1 MKSKLLAS
9 LIALCGLTSF
19 AVDPVAVW
27 NGDLS
32 DGSTKGSFT
41 MSKETSNSNV
51 VFTETGSAV
60 IAAVTGGTAPKGIM
74 IGWDESNNIGSS
86 LTVFV
91 KYNGYART
99 SGMGNHSFISVL
111 WQDVNN
117 EVVAY
122 ANGSGKPGVAYG
134 VNTSVSG
141 TQGSVNNDATVPESG
156 ILMLS
161 MSTQGASGGTL
172 GTRFA
177 VAAKNGDSY
186 GQFSDLKYLDNVR
199 WSSGKFRGIK
209 IGGTIAQIGHYHRPG
224 MTVEGVAMYAQGT
237 TLDGANEMLAT
248 LFPAPESTTPV
259 ATPVLLLNFGTSH
272 PNGWTSCGETNN
284 GGNIPK
290 DGTLS
295 QEGGDATFKIEGSGN
310 FFNESN
316 ASSGVTLVTGA
327 GATIPTDILTEM
339 KASLCLDDQV
349 TLDET
354 VYRTGLM
361 NGGYN
366 NHTAT
371 IAGLDKDSK
380 YIVYAGFGMKKD
392 TQCQGFTLNASG
404 HCASIEK
411 LEYIVTVAGSNTQVA
426 NDYTAFSQGVNVRP
440 GVDGL
445 MIVRMTNIVPTDEG
459 KILFVPAGER
469 AGINFLAVAKVNDVE
484 ESDETETTNYSFA
497 KYLTTTY
504 QDTGWNTTLT
514 DIKAYGAITGTMAG
528 GYMDNRPTPST
539 GVRFVDA
546 KDGSNDVLEFQMQTK
561 NGVHLKAVKVYLKE
575 TASGIQI
582 RAVSAGHIDNAG
594 TVGDNVTGWNDTLST
609 TLNGNGYSVA
619 SVSLSITKP
628 VDKSVKG
635 TIDEVTTEHSEDYTS
650 NTITAKVTIENEGEY
665 KGDAVLVYVLNGTT
679 NEVAVA
685 EGQTT
690 LTINGLEQEKVY
702 RGTLA
707 LGQKIG
713 EDVTVIEGTEQT
725 VALYQ
730 GEQKFVWIASP
741 FVIQEKTLVNDAQG
755 LTIENPFADP
765 DYIDLCDSEYT
776 VSISASEAVEAEN
789 DAALDGTEQGGIRI
803 AQTSSGLKLQ
813 VVVDGAWTDFA
824 NAAVDTT
831 YTLKVKFHYKKSQ
844 EGETDA
850 TSVTYTLDSTTKTS
864 ANTTGKQKVTEIFV
878 SDGTNLSDDLLGAC
892 QLDKAVIVDIEIE
905 PGDEVVGIEADND
918 EEAQKIAAKLKVG
931 ISEAVAA
938 VMKTAAQQD
947 AYRAYFKIIAVKA
960 EDGTYTAQV
969 AFADGVEEDIE
980 KDIAD
985 AIDDVV
991 ESFNTGAAVKIDA
1004 KPGLYYGVKRGES
1017 PDKLDVEETTLATS
1031 EKVTITITKP
1041 DNASKHFYRIIVS
1054 STPAE
1059 TK

>member
-19 AVDPVAVW
+19 AVDPVVVW

-51 VFTETGSAV
+51 NFTETGSAV

-141 TQGSVNNDATVPESG
+141 TQGSVNNDITVPESG

-248 LFPAPESTTPV
+248 LFPAPESTTTA

-354 VYRTGLM
+354 IYRTGLM

-445 MIVRMTNIVPTDEG
+445 MIVRMTNIVPTNEG

-484 ESDETETTNYSFA
+484 EPDETETTNYSFA

-514 DIKAYGAITGTMAG
+514 DIKAYGVITGTMAG

-619 SVSLSITKP
+619 SVALSITKP

-635 TIDEVTTEHSEDYTS
+635 TINEVTTEHSEDYTS

-665 KGDAVLVYVLNGTT
+665 KGEAVLVYSLGETQYVG
-679 NEVAVA
+679 EIA
-685 EGQTT
+685 EGSATIT
-690 LTINGLEQEKVY
+690 VTGLTQEKVY

-707 LGQKIG
+707 LGQKVG
-713 EDVTVIEGTEQT
+713 EDVTVIEGTEQP

-730 GEQKFVWIASP
+730 GERQYTWMASP
-741 FVIQEKTLVNDAQG
+741 IVIKEAT
-755 LTIENPFADP
+755 TINSGEGCTAPVPTDMP
-765 DYIDLCDSEYT
+765 DYVENCDSVFT
-776 VSISASEAVEAEN
+776 VSISAAEAVSEEN
-789 DAALDGTEQGGIRI
+789 DTESLEGVQGGVRI
-803 AQTSSGLKLQ
+803 AEVGGALKLQ
-813 VVVDGAWTDFA
+813 VVKNGVWTVFSNAEINKTYAMTVTFHYAKDENDA
-824 NAAVDTT
+824 DAAVSYVLDKTT
-831 YTLKVKFHYKKSQ
+831 
-844 EGETDA
+844 E
-850 TSVTYTLDSTTKTS
+850 TS
-864 ANTTGKQKVTEIFV
+864 AKMTDKAKVTEVFIA
-878 SDGTNLSDDLLGAC
+878 DGTVLPDDLTGLF
-892 QLDKAVIVDIEIE
+892 QFDSAVIVDLELK
-905 PGDEVVGIEADND
+905 PGEGDYVDYTT
-918 EEAQKIAAKLKVG
+918 EEAALAAVEKLKIG
-931 ISEAVAA
+931 ICDAVKS
-938 VMKTAAQQD
+938 VLTTETQQTT
-947 AYRAYFKIIAVKA
+947 YRAYFHLVVVPSPSGEGFYAVMPELKDEVKSA
-960 EDGTYTAQV
+960 I
-969 AFADGVEEDIE
+969 EEDLE
-980 KDIAD
+980 KAL
-985 AIDDVV
+985 ADVV
-991 ESFNTGAAVKIDA
+991 NAFNTGSAEIVG
-1004 KPGLYYGVKRGES
+1004 KPGLYYGVKSGE
-1017 PDKLDVEETTLATS
+1017 DLTDLKAGELKMADVDG
-1031 EKVTITITKP
+1031 KVSISITKP
-1041 DNASKHFYRIIVS
+1041 KGASKHFYRIICS
-1054 STPAE
+1054 PTPASNQ
-1059 TK
+1059 